1 MAILKKSLHHRVKS
15 RICSPILT
23 GGVFVNR
30 GKRQT
35 QLFLRR
41 SFAGIALPIT
51 IAVTLLASAPATA
64 QQQDSDLTKL
74 YGGMKWRLIGPY
86 RGGRVLAVAGVPGDT
101 NVYYFGGVA
110 GGVWKSTDAGSTWQP
125 MFDKQPI
132 SSIGSIAVAESD
144 PNIIYAGT
152 GEACIRGNISF
163 GDGVYKSTDG
173 GKTWQHVGLRDTR
186 HIGRV
191 IVHPRNPDIVFV
203 AALGHAY
210 GPNQERG
217 IFRSTD
223 GGKTWEKVLYKDE
236 KTGGIDIIF
245 DRTNPRILFA
255 ALWEA
260 YRTPWS
266 LTSGGPGSGLYRSA
280 DGGSTWK
287 RLEGNGLPK
296 GLLGRIGVA
305 VSPAD
310 PNRIYALIEAE
321 EGGLYRSD
329 DGGEKWERVNDDHRF
344 RQRAWYYTHVF
355 ADPKNVETL
364 YVLNTGMYRSTDGGK
379 SFTLLTVPHG
389 DHHGLWIDP
398 TNSQRM
404 INGND
409 GGATVSVDGGKSW
422 TRQDT
427 QPTAQFYH
435 VTTDNRFPYYVYGAQ
450 QDNSTV
456 AIASRSDNG
465 FIDRSDWYPVGGGE
479 SGYIAPDPRDPN
491 IVYAGSYMG
500 YITRFDK
507 RTGQAQQISPWP
519 EVTDGSGA
527 ANLKHRFQWTTPIVI
542 SPHDPNVLYHA
553 AEVLFKSTNGG
564 MSWTAISPDLT
575 RNDKSKQQVS
585 GGPITKED
593 TGVEY
598 YDVIF
603 AVAES
608 PLQKDIIWAGTDDGW
623 VHLTRDAGKSWTK
636 VTPREMPEWSMISL
650 IDPSPH
656 SAAGAYI
663 AVDRHKFDDFH
674 PYIFKTSDFG
684 KSWTKITTGLPENA
698 YVRAVREDPKKRG
711 LLFAGTEL
719 GVFVSFD
726 DGGHWL
732 PLQLNLPV
740 TPIHDLVVNGDDLVV
755 ATHGRSFWILDDLA
769 PLRQLER
776 GLVTADVHLYAP
788 RLTYRARFG
797 YATPRGRPIGENPL
811 DGAIISYYLKSAPK
825 EKEEVTLE
833 ILDGQGKLVRK
844 YTSREKHETEAPP
857 EWPEE
862 EKPVVRLPAK
872 AGMNRFAWD
881 LRYEGATKIPGYSTG
896 EYNEGL
902 RGPLALPG
910 KYKVR
915 LAAAGKTL
923 EMPLEIKLDPRVTTL
938 QADLEKQLELRRQIH
953 MRLTQINDTVN
964 QIRDLRGQL
973 KALRKR
979 LAEPASAASS
989 RSSLIAAAEELEKKI
1004 TPVEEELIQVRL
1016 KSSQDS
1022 LNYPLKVDGKLAV
1035 LASVVESADTAP
1047 TQPSYELFDVLSAQ
1061 VVAQLARWNEIVSKD
1076 VTALNDSMRKE
1087 NIPLI
1092 SIAPASGEKREGARR

>member
-1 MAILKKSLHHRVKS
+1 M
-15 RICSPILT
+15 
-23 GGVFVNR
+23 
-30 GKRQT
+30 
-35 QLFLRR
+35 
-41 SFAGIALPIT
+41 
-51 IAVTLLASAPATA
+51 
-64 QQQDSDLTKL
+64 KL

-86 RGGRVLAVAGVPGDT
+86 RGGRVLAVAGVPGDPT
-101 NVYYFGGVA
+101 VYYFGGVA
-110 GGVWKSTDAGSTWQP
+110 GGVWKTTDAGSTWQP
-125 MFDKQPI
+125 LFDKQPI

-144 PNIIYAGT
+144 PNIIYVGT

-173 GKTWQHVGLRDTR
+173 GKTWQNIGLRDTR

-191 IVHPRNPDIVFV
+191 IVHPHNPDIVFV

-217 IFRSTD
+217 IFRSAD

-236 KTGGIDIIF
+236 KTGGIDIAF

-266 LTSGGPGSGLYRSA
+266 LTSGGLGSGLYRSA
-280 DGGSTWK
+280 DGGTTWK

-329 DGGEKWERVNDDHRF
+329 DGGDTWTRVNDDHRF

-355 ADPKNVETL
+355 ADPKNADTV

-379 SFTLLTVPHG
+379 TFTLLTAPHG

-398 TNSQRM
+398 TNPQRM

-409 GGATVSVDGGKSW
+409 GGANISVDSGKSW
-422 TRQDT
+422 TRQDN

-435 VTTDNRFPYYVYGAQ
+435 VITDNRFPYYVYGAQ

-456 AIASRSDNG
+456 AIASRSDHG
-465 FIDRSDWYPVGGGE
+465 YIDRSDWYPVGGGE

-491 IVYAGSYMG
+491 IVFAGSYMG

-507 RTGQAQQISPWP
+507 RTGQSEQISPWP
-519 EVTDGSGA
+519 EVTDGAGA
-527 ANLKHRFQWTTPIVI
+527 ANLKHRFQWTEPIVI

-564 MSWTAISPDLT
+564 MSWTQISPDLT

-608 PLQKDIIWAGTDDGW
+608 PVQKDLIWVGTDDGL
-623 VHLTRDAGKSWTK
+623 VHITRDAGKNWTK
-636 VTPREMPEWSMISL
+636 VTPQEMHEWSMISL

-656 SAAGAYI
+656 DAAAAYI

-674 PYIFKTSDFG
+674 PYIYKTSDFG
-684 KSWTKITTGLPENA
+684 KTWTKITNGLLENA
-698 YVRAVREDPKKRG
+698 YMHAVREDSKKRG
-711 LLFAGTEL
+711 LLYAGTEI
-719 GVFVSFD
+719 GMFVSFD
-726 DGGHWL
+726 DGGHWM

-740 TPIHDLVVNGDDLVV
+740 TPIHDLVAHGDDLVA
-755 ATHGRSFWILDDLA
+755 ATHGRSFWILDDLS
-769 PLRQLER
+769 PLRQFDGNLAA
-776 GLVTADVHLYAP
+776 ADVHLYTPQIAL
-788 RLTYRARFG
+788 RTHIG
-797 YATPRGRPIGENPL
+797 HSNPRGRPVGENPP
-811 DGAIISYYLKSAPK
+811 DGAILYYYLKAAPKEKEK

-833 ILDGQGKLVRK
+833 IRDAQGKLVRK
-844 YTSREKHETEAPP
+844 YTSREKRETEAPP
-857 EWPEE
+857 EWPEQ
-862 EKPVVRLPAK
+862 EKPEERLPAE
-872 AGMNRFAWD
+872 AGMNRFVWN
-881 LRYEGATKIPGYSTG
+881 LRYEGATRIPGYFTG
-896 EYNEGL
+896 EYDEGL

-910 KYKVR
+910 KYTVR
-915 LAAAGKTL
+915 LTAAGKTV
-923 EMPLEIKLDPRVTTL
+923 EAPLEVRLDPRVTTP
-938 QADLEKQLELRRQIH
+938 QADLEKQFELRRNIQT
-953 MRLTQINDTVN
+953 RLTEISDTVN
-964 QIRDLRGQL
+964 QIRDLRAQL
-973 KALRKR
+973 QALRKR
-979 LAEPASAASS
+979 LAGQAPGASS
-989 RSSLIAAAEELEKKI
+989 RSSLATAAEELTKKI
-1004 TPVEEELIQVRL
+1004 TAVEEELIQVKL

-1022 LNYPLKVDGKLAV
+1022 LNYPLKVDGKLAQ
-1035 LASVVESADTAP
+1035 LASLVESADTAP
-1047 TQPSYELFDVLSAQ
+1047 TKQSYDLFDVLSGQVEAQ
-1061 VVAQLARWNEIVSKD
+1061 VARWRDIAAKD
-1076 VTALNDSMRKE
+1076 VPAFNDSMRKE

-1092 SIAPASGEKREGARR
+1092 WLAPASSEKQGGAAR